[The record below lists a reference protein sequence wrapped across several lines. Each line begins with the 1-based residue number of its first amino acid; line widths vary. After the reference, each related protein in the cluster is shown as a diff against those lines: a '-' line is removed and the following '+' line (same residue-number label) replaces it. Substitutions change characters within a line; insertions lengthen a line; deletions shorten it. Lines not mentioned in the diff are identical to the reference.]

1 MGMGD
6 QKERYVPK
14 HPAIRCDVTGKMFHV
29 LAVRECPNRHVIAR
43 YGTGGVAHVNMY
55 SCRKCVFGIKYE
67 QHGGVGCGY
76 GLGL

>member
-6 QKERYVPK
+6 KKERYVPY
-14 HPAIRCDVTGKMFHV
+14 HPSVRCDVTGKMFHSM
-29 LAVRECPNRHVIAR
+29 AIRECPNRHVIAR

-55 SCRKCVFGIKYE
+55 SCRKCVFGVK
-67 QHGGVGCGY
+67 HKFFGGVSCGY